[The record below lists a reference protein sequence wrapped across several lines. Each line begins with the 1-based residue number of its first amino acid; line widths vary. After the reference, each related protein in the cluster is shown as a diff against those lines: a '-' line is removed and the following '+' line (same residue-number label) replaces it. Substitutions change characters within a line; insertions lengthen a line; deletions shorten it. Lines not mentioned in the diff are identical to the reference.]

1 MCDITKEKLSENI
14 LQKRG
19 LETIGWK
26 EERDKIAK
34 IELIKLWT
42 NFKTFYDRYIHWV
55 LRATILNGSG
65 HLTPWERACS
75 GCTYIRQKVIEGL
88 SEEQHNLCVKN
99 VDQVGAQ
106 GKVLSTTEV
115 ACRRKPRKSWSSRLW
130 VLRSLSCK
138 TTLPKEIHQKVS
150 NAILRVML
158 GDERTAPSMATT
170 GQSHQGA
177 EVWIHRKGTYTPR
190 TWKLQKYPCKNNQRI
205 QQQNKYQKCYWR
217 GSETKQDSSANEHQK
232 MSLYQE
238 MEHTDTSE

>member
-1 MCDITKEKLSENI
+1 M
-14 LQKRG
+14 
-19 LETIGWK
+19 
-26 EERDKIAK
+26 
-34 IELIKLWT
+34 
-42 NFKTFYDRYIHWV
+42 

-65 HLTPWERACS
+65 HLTPWERACP

-88 SEEQHNLCVKN
+88 SEEQYNLCVKN

-115 ACRRKPRKSWSSRLW
+115 ACRRKPHKSWSSRLW

-190 TWKLQKYPCKNNQRI
+190 TWKLQKYPCSKTNIRNVTDEEVKQSKTVMQMNTKKCLYIRRWNI
-205 QQQNKYQKCYWR
+205 PTLVSNSSKMQQLVRALNYHRLHVLDITETHMSHSSDYIFPHGLLLLYSGRDDGMLGKSLQK
-217 GSETKQDSSANEHQK
+217 E
-232 MSLYQE
+232 
-238 MEHTDTSE
+238 

>member
-65 HLTPWERACS
+65 HLTPWERVCS
-75 GCTYIRQKVIEGL
+75 GCICIRQNVIERL
-88 SEEQHNLCVKN
+88 SEEQYNLWVKN

-115 ACRRKPRKSWSSRLW
+115 ACRRKPHKSWSSRLW
-130 VLRSLSCK
+130 VLRS
-138 TTLPKEIHQKVS
+138 
-150 NAILRVML
+150 
-158 GDERTAPSMATT
+158 
-170 GQSHQGA
+170 
-177 EVWIHRKGTYTPR
+177 W
-190 TWKLQKYPCKNNQRI
+190 QKYWQRL
-205 QQQNKYQKCYWR
+205 NC
-217 GSETKQDSSANEHQK
+217 TK
-232 MSLYQE
+232 SLMLSTTRLPGDVRIPIGYFNAQVGNDNDLWKVVIV
-238 MEHTDTSE
+238 TLLARRRKW